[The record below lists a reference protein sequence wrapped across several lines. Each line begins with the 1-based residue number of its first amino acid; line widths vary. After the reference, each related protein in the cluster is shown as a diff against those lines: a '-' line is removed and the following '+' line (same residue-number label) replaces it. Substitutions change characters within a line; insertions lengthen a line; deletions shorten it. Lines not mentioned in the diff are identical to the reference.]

1 MYLPLSIET
10 FNESSIE
17 GSTLFQNAQLV
28 LDGVHSAAHE
38 RGGVYFRVDTEIVE
52 VRLRPV
58 RVPPLHAEEAFDE
71 RALVF
76 FGVRAVLSAE
86 RA

>member
-1 MYLPLSIET
+1 VYLPLSIET

-28 LDGVHSAAHE
+28 LDGVHS
-38 RGGVYFRVDTEIVE
+38 VE

>member
-17 GSTLFQNAQLV
+17 RSTFFQNAKLV
-28 LDGVHSAAHE
+28 LDGGHSAAHE